1 MICRGRT
8 TAEDECST
16 PDGNDR
22 LSLLANAVVDGMD
35 PVGCAVASHDDVGGS
50 TLLANAAVVGSHAE
64 AP

>member
-16 PDGNDR
+16 PDGNDK
-22 LSLLANAVVDGMD
+22 LSLLANAVVDDMD
-35 PVGCAVASHDDVGGS
+35 PYDCIVASHDDGGGS
-50 TLLANAAVVGSHAE
+50 TLLANAAVVGSLAA